1 MDFSCLKI
9 LAKKET
15 PVFVL
20 SNLSQENDKKRA
32 KDLGAV
38 KFLVKP
44 DVQLIDIVAAV
55 KKHLS

>member
-1 MDFSCLKI
+1 
-9 LAKKET
+9 
-15 PVFVL
+15 VFVL